1 MTVVSRLYDN
11 YSDATRAVSELERAG
26 IPHSDIS
33 IVANNA
39 EGWYSEDGGAVNR
52 GARADR
58 DGRIDRDRDGRID
71 RDRDGVD
78 DRAEGAAAGAGI
90 GAALGGTAGLL
101 AGLGLLAIPGL
112 GPVVAAGWLASTA
125 ALAVAGVATGGLIGA
140 LTQSGVSEEDANV
153 YAEGVRRG
161 GTLVTARVPDA
172 ERARCEAI
180 LDRASVNLRDRAAL
194 YQKSGWSRFD
204 PAAPAYTEE
213 QIRNERE
220 LYRRNP

>member
-26 IPHSDIS
+26 ISHSDIS